1 MNYQVKKK
9 SFSGEV
15 RRGKGGVKNKIEG
28 EFIDINYEVPSGDYF
43 ENPKKKDGVVL
54 VPFVGTGSEC
64 AAAKELGQSYIGF
77 EINPDYVRL
86 AEKMVGDK
94 KSVAKLF

>member
-1 MNYQVKKK
+1 MALYWCLL
-9 SFSGEV
+9 S
-15 RRGKGGVKNKIEG
+15 
-28 EFIDINYEVPSGDYF
+28 
-43 ENPKKKDGVVL
+43 VL
-54 VPFVGTGSEC
+54 AQKC

-86 AEKMVGDK
+86 AEKMVDNK